1 MFSKLSVKE
10 PTDLLIEKLQNRVV
24 PLVAAVLFCLLAV
37 WVALS
42 PAETRLGNI
51 VKLVYV
57 HGALVWVGLLTFTLS
72 GLLGLVALIVRR
84 RAWYRATWAAGRAAL
99 IVWIV
104 YAISSM
110 AVTGLTWGQLIAWN
124 EPRVQASALVLLT
137 ALLLAIVAHT
147 VDHPDFTA
155 AVNLVMGIAI
165 WIVVRQ
171 AEVIR
176 HPVNPIGE
184 SGSSAIQLFYL
195 LIVVTVAGLAA
206 TLFTWLWARAEL
218 EERKD
223 RSRV

>member
-1 MFSKLSVKE
+1 MISRPNVKE
-10 PTDLLIEKLQNRVV
+10 PTELLTEKLENRIV
-24 PLVAAVLFCLLAV
+24 PLVAAVLFCLLLV

-42 PAETRLGNI
+42 PAETRLGNV

-57 HGALVWVGLLTFTLS
+57 HGALVWTGLLTFTLAS
-72 GLLGLVALIVRR
+72 ALGLAALIIRQRR
-84 RAWYRATWAAGRAAL
+84 WYEATWAAGRAAL

-110 AVTGLTWGQLIAWN
+110 AVTGLTWGQVIAWN

-137 ALLLAIVAHT
+137 ALLLAIVAHV

-165 WIVVRQ
+165 WVVVRR

-184 SGSSAIQLFYL
+184 SGSASIQLFYL

-206 TLFTWLWARAEL
+206 TLATWLWARAEL
-218 EERKD
+218 EEQKD
-223 RSRV
+223 R